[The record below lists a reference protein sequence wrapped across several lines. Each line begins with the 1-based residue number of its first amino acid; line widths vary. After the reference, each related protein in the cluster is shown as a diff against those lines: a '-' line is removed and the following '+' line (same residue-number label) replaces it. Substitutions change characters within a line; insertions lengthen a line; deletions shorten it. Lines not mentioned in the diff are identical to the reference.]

1 MQTKSSSNL
10 YVSLCLLLS
19 FTYIETGVQG
29 LTVVFSMYAYCYY
42 MYLLPRCVV
51 DMLGTTPLS
60 HPTPDS
66 PSAHMGLFYDL
77 CTSVQ
82 VKLQGRDWDEAI
94 GVPYFVYICISVCS
108 LPYEITCV
116 YIDPCIGVTAH

>member
-1 MQTKSSSNL
+1 M
-10 YVSLCLLLS
+10 
-19 FTYIETGVQG
+19 ETGVQG

-60 HPTPDS
+60 HPTPPQTLPQLIWDCS
-66 PSAHMGLFYDL
+66 MTFAPVF
-77 CTSVQ
+77 
-82 VKLQGRDWDEAI
+82 KLSSKGETGDETI
-94 GVPYFVYICISVCS
+94 GVPYFVYISTSVCS

-116 YIDPCIGVTAH
+116 YIDPCIGVTSL